1 MTIFATVKAN
11 IFLALFTLAA
21 ISHAPAASAGA
32 WKCKAANGMVV
43 ISSAPCK
50 DDAKTLA
57 VHQRDNIPESQ
68 RQTAIA
74 DVQRQKAFVAKA
86 EKARNSNP
94 GYAIL
99 GGSDDKQKNI
109 ARIDKCLMGVGATTG
124 LDPATEAYRKVRCFE
139 GSRDLTQKCEYSVA
153 SVARLNK
160 SDETHYRQECRRVTP
175 G

>member
-99 GGSDDKQKNI
+99 GW
-109 ARIDKCLMGVGATTG
+109 L
-124 LDPATEAYRKVRCFE
+124 
-139 GSRDLTQKCEYSVA
+139 
-153 SVARLNK
+153 
-160 SDETHYRQECRRVTP
+160 
-175 G
+175 